1 MTEISDKIIKDIKE
15 KNIHP
20 KPRWFFA
27 VRNLAF
33 WLLFI
38 AAIFVGAL
46 SFAVILDVL
55 TNHDWDI
62 YLRMHKTF
70 GQYILLS
77 LPYLWIVCLIF
88 FAWIAYYDF
97 VHIKGW
103 YRHSVYLI
111 VSISILGSLFLGGLL
126 FYSGVGKKID
136 HALDARVPFYGMMN
150 INKRKIWC
158 QPKEGLLG
166 GEIMPP
172 PLEAPERV
180 IIKDCLGREWNIE
193 RPNMKPFLMRVG
205 DRIKIIGHEMDE
217 MHFEAEEFRRW

>member
-62 YLRMHKTF
+62 YLRM
-70 GQYILLS
+70 
-77 LPYLWIVCLIF
+77 
-88 FAWIAYYDF
+88 
-97 VHIKGW
+97 
-103 YRHSVYLI
+103 
-111 VSISILGSLFLGGLL
+111 
-126 FYSGVGKKID
+126 
-136 HALDARVPFYGMMN
+136 
-150 INKRKIWC
+150 
-158 QPKEGLLG
+158 
-166 GEIMPP
+166 
-172 PLEAPERV
+172 
-180 IIKDCLGREWNIE
+180 
-193 RPNMKPFLMRVG
+193 
-205 DRIKIIGHEMDE
+205 
-217 MHFEAEEFRRW
+217 